1 MRTIY
6 RVISIVAVP
15 LIFILYS
22 YNTGSPG
29 GKTGSLGDGGNTC
42 TDCHSGTSQP
52 QTGWI
57 TSDIPA
63 EGFTAGET
71 YLLTAIGTH
80 TGVVKFGFEITA
92 EDSFGSKIGILSLA
106 EPTRTKFTNAN
117 KAVTHTANGN
127 TPTGNSNTWTVN
139 WTAPDP
145 APSLVKF
152 NAAFNAANGNG
163 NNSGDQIYTSLTS
176 YNLYL
181 PPNPQITMVEPN
193 HEEQGFEGEL
203 AISGDE
209 TSWISGVDEV
219 RFELHDDNDVF
230 FLLLIK

>member
-152 NAAFNAANGNG
+152 MK
-163 NNSGDQIYTSLTS
+163 DLWQIGLFHFST
-176 YNLYL
+176 NIHYL
-181 PPNPQITMVEPN
+181 ARSNTV
-193 HEEQGFEGEL
+193 
-203 AISGDE
+203 S
-209 TSWISGVDEV
+209 
-219 RFELHDDNDVF
+219 
-230 FLLLIK
+230 